1 MDSEQSE
8 RSEHLL
14 TSWGEYDAAIG
25 RVLPM
30 VRRSLLI
37 FDRDLQALALEQTTR
52 HEMLTRFLQQPDSEL
67 RIVVLSAQPVLS
79 RGARLLGLL
88 RTFAHHFQ
96 LVEAPPHLGNLN
108 DSMLIAD
115 GENAV
120 IHFHRDHPR
129 SKEIIADAE
138 ACKPYVKRFDEI
150 WAEGGT
156 PISATTL
163 GL

>member
-1 MDSEQSE
+1 MDSE

-14 TSWGEYDAAIG
+14 TSWGEYDAAVG
-25 RVLPM
+25 RVLPAA
-30 VRRSLLI
+30 RRSLLI
-37 FDRDLQALALEQTTR
+37 FDRDLQVLALEQAAR
-52 HEMLTRFLQQPDSEL
+52 HELLAGFLRQPDSEL
-67 RIVVLSAQPVLS
+67 RVVVLSAQPVLS
-79 RGARLLGLL
+79 RCARLLGLL

-96 LVEAPPHLGNLN
+96 LVEAPPHLGHLS

-120 IHFHRDHPR
+120 IRFHRDHPR

-138 ACKPYVKRFDEI
+138 ACKPYLKRFDEI